1 MDSVFGDQPTAP
13 DPQRDHAY
21 AVNASVPLADVRFE
35 REDGIVIAVLTG
47 EVDMSNAT
55 SLRQQIAGAVTPD
68 DDAVVV
74 DLSEL
79 SFMDSAGLHS
89 VVELSTLL
97 DEWRQKLLLCLPP
110 GSSLERA
117 IEIVGLPRAI
127 SVHPSRDEAMEA
139 ARESAMES
147 RPIGPTEDA

>member
-1 MDSVFGDQPTAP
+1 M
-13 DPQRDHAY
+13 
-21 AVNASVPLADVRFE
+21 PLADVRFE

-55 SLRQQIAGAVTPD
+55 SVRQLIAGSVTPD

-89 VVELSTLL
+89 VVELSNML
-97 DEWRQKLLLCLPP
+97 DEGRQKLLLCVPQ
-110 GSSLERA
+110 GSPMERA
-117 IEIVGLPRAI
+117 IEIIGLPRAV
-127 SVHPSRDEAMEA
+127 SVQSGRNEAMAA
-139 ARESAMES
+139 ARASAMES
-147 RPIGPTEDA
+147 RPIGPTENA